1 MARRER
7 YQINSPPAEIPAT
20 IAATM
25 IAPVR
30 PNAATATSIMLS
42 SAAGFSG
49 EI

>member
-1 MARRER
+1 M
-7 YQINSPPAEIPAT
+7 NSAPAEMPAT

-25 IAPVR
+25 ITPVN

-42 SAAGFSG
+42 STAAFSG